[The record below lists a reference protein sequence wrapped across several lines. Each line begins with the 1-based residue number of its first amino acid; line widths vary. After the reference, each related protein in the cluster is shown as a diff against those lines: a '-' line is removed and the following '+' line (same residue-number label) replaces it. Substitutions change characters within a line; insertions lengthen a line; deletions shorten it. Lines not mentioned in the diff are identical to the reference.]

1 VPTPVPKRRAAK
13 PGVADTAG
21 PALVLQDN
29 AGRALPPFAA
39 LRAFEVLGRVGG
51 IRRTAQALGI
61 DHTVV
66 SRHLRALEDWLG
78 VPLVDRSGGRM
89 ELTAEGRSYHVR
101 VSAALHDLI
110 AATRDTMTT
119 GTSEGVRM
127 WAVPGF
133 ATQWLSDQLADFER
147 SDPGYAVE
155 LRPTDTFANI
165 AQFEADA
172 DIRFY
177 GDDWPPKP
185 GGPGLQALELARPP
199 LMIVTSPALAAT
211 LRLTGPQDLL
221 TAPLL
226 HEEHHEQWRAWLT
239 QNGVSVGPGVER
251 PLPGPLLWHAHL
263 AIAAARQGRGLALAN
278 RYLVGRD
285 LADGALVELAVP
297 GTTPVMIGSYWF
309 VARADRWS
317 SPAIARLRKFLRQRA
332 GA

>member
-1 VPTPVPKRRAAK
+1 VPGRRADIK
-13 PGVADTAG
+13 LGDPGPGDPG
-21 PALVLQDN
+21 SIKHDH

-51 IRRTAQALGI
+51 IRSTAQALGI

-78 VPLVDRSGGRM
+78 VPLVDRDGGRLV
-89 ELTAEGRSYHVR
+89 LTEAGRAYHAP
-101 VSAALHDLI
+101 VSAAIHDLL
-110 AATRDTMTT
+110 AATRDAMAT
-119 GTSEGVRM
+119 GTSDGVRL

-147 SDPGYAVE
+147 SDPGFAVE
-155 LRPTDTFANI
+155 LRPTDACANL

-177 GDDWPPKP
+177 GDDWPPRP
-185 GGPGLQALELARPP
+185 GGAGLQALELARPP
-199 LMIVTSPALAAT
+199 LMIVASPALAAT
-211 LRLTGPQDLL
+211 LRLDAPEDLL
-221 TAPLL
+221 AAPLL

-239 QNGVSVGPGVER
+239 HNGVALAQ
-251 PLPGPLLWHAHL
+251 PLAGPLLWHAHL
-263 AIAAARQGRGLALAN
+263 AVAAARQGRGLALAN

-285 LADGALVELAVP
+285 LAAGALVELSVP
-297 GTTPVMIGSYWF
+297 GTRPVTIGSYWF

-317 SPAIARLRKFLRQRA
+317 RPAIARLRTFLRQRA
-332 GA
+332 GLTPSSG

>member
-1 VPTPVPKRRAAK
+1 MTKLSE
-13 PGVADTAG
+13 
-21 PALVLQDN
+21 PAPIRQDN
-29 AGRALPPFAA
+29 DARALPPFAA

-51 IRRTAQALGI
+51 IRRTALALGI

-78 VPLVDRSGGRM
+78 VALVDRAGGRLM
-89 ELTAEGRSYHVR
+89 LTEAGRAYHVR
-101 VSAALHDLI
+101 VSAAVHDLL
-110 AATRDTMTT
+110 AATRDAMAA
-119 GTSEGVRM
+119 GSSEGVRL

-147 SDPGYAVE
+147 SDPGFAVE
-155 LRPTDTFANI
+155 LRPTDACANL

-177 GDDWPPKP
+177 GDDWPPRP

-199 LMIVTSPALAAT
+199 LMIVASPALAAT
-211 LRLTGPQDLL
+211 LRLSGPDDLL
-221 TAPLL
+221 SAPLL

-239 QNGVSVGPGVER
+239 HNGVAPER
-251 PLPGPLLWHAHL
+251 ALTGPLLWHAHL

-285 LADGALVELAVP
+285 LAAGALVELTVP
-297 GTTPVMIGSYWF
+297 GTSPVTIGSYWF

-317 SPAIARLRKFLRQRA
+317 SPAIARLRTFLRQKARDQ
-332 GA
+332 GALLPLGV